1 MKFDPNKL
9 VRLKRPNYYTG
20 RSISADDLRAGQ
32 DYQREKQW
40 QHNRM
45 LHGYGVVVGLEVGLE
60 TSPDGG
66 TKVIVSPG
74 YALDGW
80 GREIAVTEPL
90 SVYLPGDRHD
100 LTVYVKYVEQDDD
113 DKPGKSAAP
122 SSNAPRLVETAQVT
136 FEPSSTERALAPT
149 ARADFAVPLARLRRP
164 RQEWQRDR
172 DFRPA
177 RAK

>member
-1 MKFDPNKL
+1 
-9 VRLKRPNYYTG
+9 
-20 RSISADDLRAGQ
+20 
-32 DYQREKQW
+32 
-40 QHNRM
+40 M

-60 TSPDGG
+60 ENPDGS
-66 TKVIVSPG
+66 TKIIVSPG

-80 GREIAVTEPL
+80 GREVVVTEPL

-113 DKPGKSAAP
+113 DDPGKRATPSQDAP
-122 SSNAPRLVETAQVT
+122 LVVETAQVT
-136 FEPSSTERALAPT
+136 FEPSSSERALAPT
-149 ARADFAVPLARLRRP
+149 LRADFAVPIARLRRP
-164 RQEWQRDR
+164 HQHWQRDR